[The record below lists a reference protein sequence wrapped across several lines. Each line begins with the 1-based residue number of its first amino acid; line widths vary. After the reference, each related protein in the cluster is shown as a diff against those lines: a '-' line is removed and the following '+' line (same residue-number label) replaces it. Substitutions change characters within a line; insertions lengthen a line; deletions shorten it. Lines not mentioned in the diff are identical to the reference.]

1 MGSNGDNRKFGS
13 FTRSFGRQLSR
24 APFKRR
30 PQYPGGGP
38 ASATESTQRIET
50 VSAPQNT
57 VEEGTVVA
65 PIADPPSVTRQQES
79 PPMDPDTAFL
89 RNLRVCSSIDEEDS
103 SSGNDVAS
111 SNVTTTAKADADFLT
126 NLKMGSHH
134 AEKSGVDGN
143 RGSKS
148 MDSRTDAD
156 HDFLRAIHGA
166 ATPTFTPP
174 NSPKPINSNPNSPI
188 RPGIK
193 KPVPNNADSDFMANL
208 RGAHS
213 PSSPKKENTSV
224 LSSSDTDFMANM
236 RGIPTASATHSPR
249 YSRGKIAVSPSN
261 VSHSRQ
267 QDMRRGSGG
276 RSKTGATNTND
287 VLEQSNASFL
297 GMVQA
302 SAGKSHDME
311 PPGHFGSLV
320 LSTKP
325 KKKRVQPPRQRIA
338 QKDSKALPST
348 HVGRNSSESEND
360 FHFLTA
366 VRESN
371 TSSFRPNSME
381 SNQYDSGTLVLKSP
395 DKKSDT
401 SFMMA
406 FHESEDEDKSE
417 ISASAKPVTRDDAG
431 GRACD
436 VDVDDRSDEDFDG
449 IQYPSHPFMEKILMP
464 RPLFFGHALHPRIT
478 EEVVSVATSET
489 LRNETVT
496 ADPQAKAQ
504 DAAEDDLSVVS
515 SFSKHSVSSLLTTG
529 KRFEP
534 STAACCRNLEGA
546 IDTFGYGVN
555 PFATAGLSRREGD
568 DESEP
573 KNPHPYVSL
582 YSPVCDDFAR
592 YERAKARCK
601 KSKMRNS
608 LAPAST
614 TSQPSSQ
621 NSQLHNKTTSR
632 DLFDVAAM
640 EANRDNLTTD
650 IDTPC
655 VTSPV
660 DTMDTASKLST
671 TPSLDTGPKET
682 QDQSAT
688 DQFLRFARGGSAGAG
703 DLLVGLPAAV
713 DDGGGSFIA
722 KPKNT
727 NAETADGRAIPP
739 AMDLGTFVKAVKGSD
754 AASDD
759 DSLEAAEERK
769 EVGYNDN
776 LSAAVAM
783 LAGEGADDEVD
794 ENQGVGASLNTL
806 VAAGGGAKS
815 VNKFGRPYSNFELT
829 NGCTP
834 RYGCDDPSIP
844 HESDLG
850 VFETKDDEKRNV
862 EERKERNMIENVLP
876 GIMPHLVCPTT
887 CTDIDDSQTW
897 NSRTIE
903 TDVTNRSSNTIL
915 TSIGEDSIRDPDKF
929 GRDQKLMYETSRIA
943 WWNLPENY
951 DESSSPTA
959 SGGKRAK
966 TACPEVFP
974 ALDDPLQ
981 LDVQTGLWPQSK
993 VLRENNISCARS
1005 HSATSTARLLPHLS
1019 DRAPSVRH
1027 LQIDTNAV
1035 GFPKL
1040 GGEVEPMFCKLAI
1053 YHFEMSSNLESLS
1066 AQDLPNLERC
1076 GRITETLAFD
1086 VVQDSTIVQNCRR
1099 ALWPYADGSDPDGF
1113 FSDTNSDESPSEG
1126 TSSGV
1131 FPLPAHLSTSNL
1143 YAVIIV
1149 HKIFTPTSESHP
1161 YFKPTSGQD
1170 SSSDEVSDLRKLR
1183 ENAANASQLY
1193 GQFITPF
1200 AFGVVPLKHIIG
1212 EESPKSPVS
1221 RAVQIPLF
1229 TYDPERG
1236 PQSILDHILA
1246 MLHR

>member
-1 MGSNGDNRKFGS
+1 
-13 FTRSFGRQLSR
+13 
-24 APFKRR
+24 
-30 PQYPGGGP
+30 
-38 ASATESTQRIET
+38 
-50 VSAPQNT
+50 
-57 VEEGTVVA
+57 
-65 PIADPPSVTRQQES
+65 
-79 PPMDPDTAFL
+79 MDPDAEFL
-89 RNLRVCSSIDEEDS
+89 RNLRGCSSIDEEDTS
-103 SSGNDVAS
+103 SDVKM
-111 SNVTTTAKADADFLT
+111 TAKADVDFLR
-126 NLKMGSHH
+126 NLTQGSHH
-134 AEKSGVDGN
+134 AEKSGVDGGSGS
-143 RGSKS
+143 GSKS
-148 MDSRTDAD
+148 IDSRTDAD
-156 HDFLRAIHGA
+156 NDFLRAIHGA
-166 ATPTFTPP
+166 TPTFTSS
-174 NSPKPINSNPNSPI
+174 NSPKPIKSSL
-188 RPGIK
+188 
-193 KPVPNNADSDFMANL
+193 NNADVNFLANM
-208 RGAHS
+208 RGS
-213 PSSPKKENTSV
+213 PSAPAVTLSNSPSRKKSVPSNADADFLANMRGTQSASSIAVPNSPKKENTSA
-224 LSSSDTDFMANM
+224 LSGADTDFLANM
-236 RGIPTASATHSPR
+236 RGIPTASSTSSPSF
-249 YSRGKIAVSPSN
+249 SRRKTVASPSN

-267 QDMRRGSGG
+267 PDTRRGSG
-276 RSKTGATNTND
+276 ATNPND
-287 VLEQSNASFL
+287 ALEKSNASFL

-302 SAGKSHDME
+302 SGGRSDDAE
-311 PPGHFGSLV
+311 PPGGQFGSLV
-320 LSTKP
+320 LNTKP
-325 KKKRVQPPRQRIA
+325 KKKRVQPPRQRTA
-338 QKDSKALPST
+338 QQKDSNALPSAP
-348 HVGRNSSESEND
+348 VDSDSPESDND

-366 VRESN
+366 VREAAM
-371 TSSFRPNSME
+371 SSFRPNSTA
-381 SNQYDSGTLVLKSP
+381 SNQYDSGTLVLNSP
-395 DKKSDT
+395 KKDPDT

-406 FHESEDEDKSE
+406 FHESEDENNNELSVPP
-417 ISASAKPVTRDDAG
+417 KPATRDDAG
-431 GRACD
+431 GRAGD
-436 VDVDDRSDEDFDG
+436 VEVDDEVDEDFDG
-449 IQYPSHPFMEKILMP
+449 IQYPSHPFMEKVLMP
-464 RPLFFGHALHPRIT
+464 RPLFFGHTLHPRIA
-478 EEVVSVATSET
+478 EEAERVATSYSAET

-496 ADPQAKAQ
+496 AEPQVKAQ
-504 DAAEDDLSVVS
+504 DAAEDDSSVVS
-515 SFSKHSVSSLLTTG
+515 SFSMHSASSLLTAG
-529 KRFEP
+529 KRFES

-546 IDTFGYGVN
+546 IDTFGFGIN
-555 PFATAGLSRREGD
+555 PFVTTGSSRSEEVD
-568 DESEP
+568 SEP

-582 YSPVCDDFAR
+582 YSPVCEDFAR

-601 KSKMRNS
+601 KAKKRNS
-608 LAPAST
+608 SASAPTVSR
-614 TSQPSSQ
+614 TSSPSK
-621 NSQLHNKTTSR
+621 QLHNKTTSR
-632 DLFDVAAM
+632 DLFNVAAM
-640 EANRDNLTTD
+640 EADRVELTTD
-650 IDTPC
+650 FDTPHQ
-655 VTSPV
+655 TSPV
-660 DTMDTASKLST
+660 NTMDTASKSST
-671 TPSLDTGPKET
+671 ASSLDTGPTVT
-682 QDQSAT
+682 QDLSAA
-688 DQFLRFARGGSAGAG
+688 DQFLRFARGGSANFAGAG
-703 DLLVGLPAAV
+703 DSFVGLPAAI

-722 KPKNT
+722 KPNNT
-727 NAETADGRAIPP
+727 NVDTAAIPP
-739 AMDLGTFVKAVKGSD
+739 AMDLGTFVKAVKSSD

-794 ENQGVGASLNTL
+794 ESQGVGASLNTL

-862 EERKERNMIENVLP
+862 DERKERNMIENVLP
-876 GIMPHLVCPTT
+876 GIMPHLVCPTA

-897 NSRTIE
+897 NSRMIE
-903 TDVTNRSSNTIL
+903 TDGANRTSSNTIL
-915 TSIGEDSIRDPDKF
+915 TSIGEDSILDPAKF

-951 DESSSPTA
+951 DEPSSPTM

-974 ALDDPLQ
+974 ALDDPVP

-1053 YHFEMSSNLESLS
+1053 YHFEMSSNLESQS
-1066 AQDLPNLERC
+1066 TSTQDLPNMERC

-1086 VVQDSTIVQNCRR
+1086 VVQDSTIIQNCKR

-1113 FSDTNSDESPSEG
+1113 LNANSDESPSEG

-1131 FPLPAHLSTSNL
+1131 FPLPAHLSISNL

-1149 HKIFTPTSESHP
+1149 HKVFSTSSEPHP

-1170 SSSDEVSDLRKLR
+1170 LSSEEVFDLRKLR
-1183 ENAANASQLY
+1183 ENAANASQVN

-1236 PQSILDHILA
+1236 PRSILDHILV